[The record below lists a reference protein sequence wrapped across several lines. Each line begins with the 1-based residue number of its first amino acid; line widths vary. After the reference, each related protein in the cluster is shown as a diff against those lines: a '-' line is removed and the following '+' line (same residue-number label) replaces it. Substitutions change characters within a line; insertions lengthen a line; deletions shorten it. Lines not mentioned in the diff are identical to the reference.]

1 MYEKV
6 QYMKIQGPS
15 HVAGTKIKLSYL
27 TCRQKLTMLNDDLKL
42 SRSTP

>member
-27 TCRQKLTMLNDDLKL
+27 TMLENRQM
-42 SRSTP
+42 SSASPFRSSA